1 MSTFQINTNIGALN
15 AYNALNKANAETQN
29 AQLRLATR
37 KRINSVADDVSG
49 YNVGKS
55 LDSKV
60 QLMKS
65 AQGNI
70 GSAKNMLSTAES
82 ALQQIKDKLTQIR
95 SYVADSTDPTKD
107 RTALADNIKSL
118 GQEIGSILYS
128 TKFNNTQI
136 LSGTTALSS
145 VGTGGV
151 GYSANLGSLA
161 NSFTFQ
167 TGADSGD
174 RINLDFASS
183 LASTTGTSISNSG
196 FSLSVASDIAT
207 ALNSFASLTTT
218 DDATSAQEIANLASV
233 TSMTSGKAD
242 VSSAL
247 GKFEKI
253 IGDALGKIGNF
264 QQRLDVKDEYLTS
277 AISNAQSSV
286 SRLFDADMAMEQLNA
301 TKAQI
306 GSSVATSMLSQLNS
320 APQNVLQLFR

>member
-1 MSTFQINTNIGALN
+1 
-15 AYNALNKANAETQN
+15 
-29 AQLRLATR
+29 
-37 KRINSVADDVSG
+37 
-49 YNVGKS
+49 
-55 LDSKV
+55 
-60 QLMKS
+60 
-65 AQGNI
+65 
-70 GSAKNMLSTAES
+70 MLSTAES

-207 ALNSFASLTTT
+207 ALNSFAVLTST

-233 TSMTSGKAD
+233 TTMTSGQAD
-242 VSSAL
+242 VSSAI
-247 GKFEKI
+247 GKFEKLVS
-253 IGDALGKIGNF
+253 DSLGKIGNF

>member
-1 MSTFQINTNIGALN
+1 MSTFQINTNIGALD
-15 AYNALNKANAETQN
+15 AYNALNKANSEGMK
-29 AQLRLATR
+29 AQLRLASR

-65 AQGNI
+65 AQNNI
-70 GSAKNMLSTAES
+70 GAAKNMLSTAES
-82 ALQQIKDKLTQIR
+82 ALQQVKDKLTQIR
-95 SYVADSTDPTKD
+95 SYVADATDPTKD

-118 GQEIGSILYS
+118 GQEIANIMYS
-128 TKFNNTQI
+128 TKFNNTQL
-136 LSGTTALSS
+136 LSGTAALSS
-145 VGTGGV
+145 VGSGGV
-151 GYSANLGSLA
+151 GTSANLGSLA

-167 TGADSGD
+167 TGADSFD
-174 RINLDFASS
+174 RINLDFASG
-183 LASTTGTSISNSG
+183 LASTGSTAITNSG
-196 FSLSVASDIAT
+196 FSLSVTSDIAT
-207 ALNSFASLTTT
+207 ALNSFVSLTTT

-233 TSMTSGKAD
+233 TTMTSGQAD
-242 VSSAL
+242 ISSSI
-247 GKFEKI
+247 GKFEKLVS
-253 IGDALGKIGNF
+253 DALGKIGNF

-306 GSSVATSMLSQLNS
+306 GSQVATSMLSQLNS
-320 APQNVLQLFR
+320 APQNILQLFK

>member
-1 MSTFQINTNIGALN
+1 MSTFQINTNIGALD
-15 AYNALNKANAETQN
+15 AYNALNKTNAESMK
-29 AQLRLATR
+29 AQLRLASR

-95 SYVADSTDPTKD
+95 SYVADATDPTKD

-118 GQEIGSILYS
+118 GQEISNIMYS
-128 TKFNNTQI
+128 TKFNNTQL
-136 LSGTTALSS
+136 LSGTSALSS

-151 GYSANLGSLA
+151 GTSASLGSLA

-167 TGADSGD
+167 TGADSFD
-174 RINLDFASS
+174 RINLDFASG
-183 LASTTGTSISNSG
+183 LASSVGTSISNSG
-196 FSLSVASDIAT
+196 FSLSVATDIAT
-207 ALNSFASLTTT
+207 ALNSFAALTNT
-218 DDATSAQEIANLASV
+218 DDATSAQLIANLASV
-233 TSMTSGKAD
+233 TSMTSGQAD
-242 VSSAL
+242 VSSTI
-247 GKFEKI
+247 GKFEKLVS
-253 IGDALGKIGNF
+253 DSLGKIGNF

-277 AISNAQSSV
+277 AISNAQASV

-306 GSSVATSMLSQLNS
+306 GGQVATSMLSQLNS
-320 APQNVLQLFR
+320 APQNIMQLFR